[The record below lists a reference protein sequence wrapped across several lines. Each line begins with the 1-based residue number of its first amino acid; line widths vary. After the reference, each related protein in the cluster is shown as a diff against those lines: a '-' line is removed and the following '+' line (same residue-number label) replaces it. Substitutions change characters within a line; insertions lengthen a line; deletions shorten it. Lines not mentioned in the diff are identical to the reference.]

1 MCSSN
6 KHCFLEPV
14 LWSSNWILVIP
25 RISSQTDILKK
36 VSPIFNSFCYR
47 NLSVFKDSAG
57 SRKEINAFFNA
68 IVLLNSVWIPAVF
81 LDILG
86 SAKRTFRNRNGIDE
100 YIFFWIF
107 QLLMTLLVMLIR
119 FITNKT
125 LRSSTLLIVVPGCCP
140 TGLEFSITHGWWP
153 IFRQTTKQATT
164 LKS

>member
-57 SRKEINAFFNA
+57 SRKEINAFFYA
-68 IVLLNSVWIPAVF
+68 IVLLNPVCVLPVF
-81 LDILG
+81 LNNRC

-100 YIFFWIF
+100 YRFICVF
-107 QLLMTLLVMLIR
+107 QLLMALLVMFIR
-119 FITNKT
+119 LITNKT
-125 LRSSTLLIVVPGCCP
+125 LRSSTLLIIVPWCCP